1 LAKRKIE
8 ETESDNGNVG
18 ILLMLLDYLKMLY
31 TLSERQR
38 ISNLDEDM
46 RLVNFLREHLLVPQ
60 LEQKWKPIFPVA

>member
-8 ETESDNGNVG
+8 ETESDNVNVE
-18 ILLMLLDYLKMLY
+18 ILLILLDDLKMFY

-60 LEQKWKPIFPVA
+60 LEQK